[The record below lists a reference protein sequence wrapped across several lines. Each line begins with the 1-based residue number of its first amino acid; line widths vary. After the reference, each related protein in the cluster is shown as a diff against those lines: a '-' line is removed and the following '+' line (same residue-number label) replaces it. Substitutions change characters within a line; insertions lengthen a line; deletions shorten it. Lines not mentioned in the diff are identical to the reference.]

1 MDQSN
6 SVFDLVRALARSR
19 SPRKGLIGGSFIETL
34 GSAFSLDTMWSYFIV
49 EFTDFLTVAH
59 IVWCVTSLHDQVI
72 TH

>member
-59 IVWCVTSLHDQVI
+59 IVWCVIRLHDQVI